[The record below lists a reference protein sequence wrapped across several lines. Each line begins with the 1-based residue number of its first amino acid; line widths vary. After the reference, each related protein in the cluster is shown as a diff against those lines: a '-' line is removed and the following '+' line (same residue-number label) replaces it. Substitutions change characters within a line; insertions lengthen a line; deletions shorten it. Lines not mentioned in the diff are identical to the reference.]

1 MIKIRYVFLAI
12 VAFAVVGL
20 SSCNFGNQAANNS
33 PTPNI
38 NSETPVL
45 ETAKNEEA
53 RDIDYM
59 TKLGLMKGHMI
70 VGKELLDLNKPKQAE
85 PHIGHPVEEIYAD
98 IEEDLEKRQVKEFK
112 TGLDDLHNL
121 VKLKPSDPEIAT
133 NFASSMKAIDDAIAV
148 LPEDKRKN
156 PAFILQTINGL
167 LDTAN
172 SEYGAAI
179 AKDKIVEDIEYQ
191 DSRGFVLYAQ
201 ELYDGIAEQMTKNN
215 PQANKEIKT
224 AMTDLIKAW
233 PTAIAPEK
241 PVKSPD
247 EVNKLVKNIEQ
258 NVQSIISS

>member
-179 AKDKIVEDIEYQ
+179 AKNKIVEDIDYQ

-201 ELYDGIAEQMTKNN
+201 ELYGGIAEQMSKKIPKLTK
-215 PQANKEIKT
+215 
-224 AMTDLIKAW
+224 
-233 PTAIAPEK
+233 
-241 PVKSPD
+241 
-247 EVNKLVKNIEQ
+247 KLKQ
-258 NVQSIISS
+258 Q

>member
-12 VAFAVVGL
+12 AACAVVGL
-20 SSCNFGNQAANNS
+20 SSCNFGNPTATNS
-33 PTPNI
+33 PTTNVT
-38 NSETPVL
+38 SEAQVT
-45 ETAKNEEA
+45 ETAKGGETQ
-53 RDIDYM
+53 DVDYM

-70 VGKELLDLNKPKQAE
+70 VGKELLDLNEFKQAE

-98 IEEDLEKRQVKEFK
+98 IEEELEKRNVKEFK

-121 VKLKPSDPEIAT
+121 VKLKPKDPSVAN
-133 NFASSMKAIDDAIAV
+133 NFASSMKAIDDAIATV
-148 LPEDKRKN
+148 PEEKRNN

-179 AKDKIVEDIEYQ
+179 ANNKIVENIEYQ

-201 ELYDGIAEQMTKNN
+201 ELYTSISDQMTKDY
-215 PQANKEIKT
+215 PQAHKEIAA

-233 PTAIAPEK
+233 PSPIAPEQ

-247 EVNKLVKNIEQ
+247 EVAKLVQNIKEKTQ
-258 NVQSIISS
+258 RLSAS